1 MSEQIIDELNRSAKL
16 FMDNGAASTAE
27 EAIEK
32 LRGFRMHLIVG
43 EVASKNPTQQAA
55 FLTALNCGRR
65 TFLGGVSVSGA
76 LDAPLLSRVAVG
88 PLLAD
93 AVRELRGIVVAEIPE
108 SVPIVSI
115 GESDPVTPSRFA
127 IRTTFDGWRAG
138 VVPSGSSG
146 LDESIEFAPSGVL
159 AGALAVSEVFAHVNG
174 EPMAGHRAIGLS
186 LWDQAA
192 SADWRSAA
200 SDGPRPDALPAD
212 FWLIGLGHLGQAFI
226 WTIGLLN
233 FADPSHVRM
242 YLQDDDVVGRSTEST
257 SILTGANDDKR
268 SKARVCSQWAERCGF
283 VTRLVERRFDRDLR
297 VRHGEPLLA
306 LCGVDNPDAR
316 RILEGAGFA
325 TVFEA
330 GLGAG
335 VEDFRL
341 IRTHSFPGPVS
352 AEATWLRDDE
362 EPVAT
367 FDAGRPPSYED
378 LRTRGALD
386 ECGLTQLAEVAVG
399 APFVGAAAS
408 AVLVA
413 QIVRLV
419 VDGKRATVCNLD
431 LRAFQHRGVVYR
443 EKTDIV
449 LFATAAASGE
459 GQMAPRD
466 RSSEVFRR
474 SRFEAPVAPAQSSEE

>member
-32 LRGFRMHLIVG
+32 LRGFRMHLVVG
-43 EVASKNPTQQAA
+43 EAASKSPTQQAA

-76 LDAPLLSRVAVG
+76 LDAPLLSRVAEG

-93 AVRELRGIVVAEIPE
+93 AVRELRGIIVADIPE
-108 SVPIVSI
+108 GVPIVGI
-115 GESDPVTPSRFA
+115 GEPAPVVHSRFA
-127 IRTTFDGWRAG
+127 INTTFDGWRSG
-138 VVPSGSSG
+138 VVPSGAPG
-146 LDESIEFAPSGVL
+146 LDESIEFTPSGVL

-186 LWDQAA
+186 LWDQAT
-192 SADWRSAA
+192 SADWWSAA
-200 SDGPRPDALPAD
+200 LDGPRPTALPSD
-212 FWLIGLGHLGQAFI
+212 FWLIGLGHLGQAFL
-226 WTIGLLN
+226 WTIGLLD
-233 FADPSHVRM
+233 FADPSCVRM

-257 SILTGANDDKR
+257 SILTRANDDKR

-352 AEATWLRDDE
+352 AEATWPRDDE
-362 EPVAT
+362 EPVAN
-367 FDAGRPPSYED
+367 FEAGRPPSYED
-378 LRTRGALD
+378 LRARGKLD
-386 ECGLTQLAEVAVG
+386 ECGLTRLAEVAVG
-399 APFVGAAAS
+399 ASFVGAAAS
-408 AVLVA
+408 AALVA

-419 VDGKRATVCNLD
+419 VDGKRASVCNLD
-431 LRAFQHRGVVYR
+431 LRALQHRSAVYR
-443 EKTDIV
+443 EETDIV
-449 LFATAAASGE
+449 LFATAAAYGE

-466 RSSEVFRR
+466 RS
-474 SRFEAPVAPAQSSEE
+474 